1 MTNVVKN
8 KVVIIMA
15 GGLGKRMQSALP
27 KVLHEILDKPMLV
40 HVVERALE
48 LNPTKIFVVVGKY
61 LPIIAETLRHHDL
74 LKYVD
79 FINQRVALGTGH
91 AIQCCRDKLDN
102 VANVLILSGD
112 VPLIKSDTLHEMMDD
127 LKYARIMTTMLQD
140 PHGYGRIIEKEGVFE
155 KIVEDKDC
163 NDEERKCQKAN
174 AGIYAF
180 DSQMLYK
187 YLPYIS
193 NDNAQ
198 KEYYLTDIVE
208 IIKQHEGVSIELYD
222 MPVDKQ
228 IELTGVNTKEQL
240 QALNIE
246 LKKPRKLKATKP
258 IKHTIIVTGGAGFIG
273 SHTCVELSETYEIVI
288 IDNLCNSNKN
298 VLDKINQLTKKNIT
312 FYEEDLLNS
321 EKLYSIFDQHKPL
334 AVIHFAG
341 LKAVGESVQKPV
353 YYYQNN
359 LISTLNL
366 LEVMKK
372 CECYNLIFSSS
383 ATVYGSQISPLKED
397 MVIGNGVTN
406 PYGQTKFMIEVMLK
420 DLCKSDSKWNVI
432 SLRYFNP
439 VGAHESGLIGE
450 NPNDI
455 PNNLMPFVLKV
466 GIHNNTDYNLGTQF
480 EKLNIFGND
489 YSTGDGTCQRDF
501 IHVVDLAKGHL
512 AALNKICELNGY
524 NIFNLGTGAPTSVL
538 HMVETFKQVNKVELP
553 YDFVPRREG
562 DLEVSFCDPYH
573 TENIIEWKTE
583 KTIHDMC
590 RDAWKFQL
598 LNPKG
603 F

>member
-1 MTNVVKN
+1 MIKI
-8 KVVIIMA
+8 KQDIVIIMA
-15 GGLGKRMQSALP
+15 GGLGKRMQSTLP
-27 KVLHEILDKPMLV
+27 KVLHEVLDKPMLV

-61 LPIIAETLRHHDL
+61 LPVIAETLSHYDL
-74 LKYVD
+74 IKHVD
-79 FINQRVALGTGH
+79 FINQPQALGTGH
-91 AIQCCRDKLDN
+91 AIQCCRDELNID
-102 VANVLILSGD
+102 ANVLILSGD
-112 VPLIKSDTLHEMMDD
+112 VPLIKTNTLKEMINE
-127 LKYARIMTTMLQD
+127 LNYARIMTTKLED
-140 PHGYGRIIEKEGVFE
+140 PHGYGRIIEKEGIFQ
-155 KIVEDKDC
+155 KIVEEKDC
-163 NDEERKCQKAN
+163 DDEERKCQKTN

-180 DSQMLYK
+180 NSKILYK
-187 YLPYIS
+187 YLPFLS

-208 IIKQHEGVSIELYD
+208 IIKQNEGVEIDLYD
-222 MPVDKQ
+222 MPIEKQ

-240 QALNIE
+240 EELNAE
-246 LKKPRKLKATKP
+246 LKSMIKSTSPVKP
-258 IKHTIIVTGGAGFIG
+258 TIIVTGGAGFIG
-273 SHTCVELSETYEIVI
+273 SHTCVELSETYNLII

-298 VLDKINQLTKKNIT
+298 VIDKIEQLTNENII
-312 FYEEDLLNS
+312 FYREDLLNS
-321 EKLYSIFDQHKPL
+321 DKIDVIFNKHKPY

-341 LKAVGESVQKPV
+341 LKAVGESVKKPV

-372 CECYNLIFSSS
+372 YHCFNLIFSSS
-383 ATVYGSQISPLKED
+383 ATVYGSQISPLKEN

-406 PYGQTKFMIEVMLK
+406 PYGQTKFMIEVMLR
-420 DLCKSDSKWNVI
+420 DLCKSDPKWNII

-466 GIHNNTDYNLGTQF
+466 GINCNTEHNLGTQF
-480 EKLNIFGND
+480 DKLNIFGDD
-489 YSTGDGTCQRDF
+489 YSTTDGTCQRDF

-512 AALNKICELNGY
+512 AALNKIDQLKGY
-524 NIFNLGTGAPTSVL
+524 NIFNLGTGNPTSVL
-538 HMVETFKQVNKVELP
+538 EMVETFKKVNNVALP
-553 YDFVPRREG
+553 FEFAARREG
-562 DLEVSFCDPYH
+562 DLEICFCDPNY
-573 TENIIEWKTE
+573 TESILEWKTE
-583 KTIHDMC
+583 KTLEDMC

-598 LNPKG
+598 LNPTG